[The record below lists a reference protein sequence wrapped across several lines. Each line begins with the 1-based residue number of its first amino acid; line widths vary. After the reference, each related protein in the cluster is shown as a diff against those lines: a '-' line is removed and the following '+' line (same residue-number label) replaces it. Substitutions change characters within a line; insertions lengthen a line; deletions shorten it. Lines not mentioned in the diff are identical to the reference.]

1 VKTGIRKLYGT
12 VYTAG
17 TANYGFTEYTLD
29 FTSTDV
35 VAWNQHGTSSSHDY
49 KQVLFPQSS
58 KTEMYRY
65 RYCWRK
71 YNNCRD
77 IKLDRSLSRIF
88 PLHNN
93 GNSRGVTSAPNS
105 NRLPSWP
112 RANFTFNIVG
122 HTLTEPE

>member
-1 VKTGIRKLYGT
+1 M
-12 VYTAG
+12 YTRG

-35 VAWNQHGTSSSHDY
+35 VKWNQHGTRTLLDY
-49 KQVLFPQSS
+49 KQVLFPFSA
-58 KTEMYRY
+58 KTEMYKY

-77 IKLDRSLSRIF
+77 LKIDRSLSRIY

-93 GNSRGVTSAPNS
+93 GRGRGVSDTPTGNT

-122 HTLTEPE
+122 HTLT

>member
-1 VKTGIRKLYGT
+1 MKTGIRKLYGRM
-12 VYTAG
+12 YTRG

-29 FTSTDV
+29 FTSIDV
-35 VAWNQHGTSSSHDY
+35 LKWNQHGTRTALDY
-49 KQVLFPQSS
+49 KQVLFPFSA
-58 KTEMYRY
+58 KTEMYKY

-77 IKLDRSLSRIF
+77 LKIDRSLSRIY
-88 PLHNN
+88 PYQSN
-93 GNSRGVTSAPNS
+93 GRGRGVTSAPNS

-122 HTLTEPE
+122 HTLT